1 MNKEYKD
8 AYFDLIKKI
17 ENAISQYKSIREEI
31 LNLENLLDIPMIT
44 YDLIRND
51 YCEKILEDILKGENN
66 KWAKIYKKVWKY
78 IIQIYK
84 LK

>member
-1 MNKEYKD
+1 MNKEYKIVLYKD

-31 LNLENLLDIPMIT
+31 LNLENLLDRPMIT

-51 YCEKILEDILKGENN
+51 YCEKILQEILKGEN
-66 KWAKIYKKVWKY
+66 KWIK
-78 IIQIYK
+78 
-84 LK
+84 